1 MTTALE
7 NHVISLARAVA
18 DAHDE
23 ADLGA
28 SQVNLGKAI
37 SEAEFPEGGWLK
49 KIQEALGP
57 EKTKILK
64 ERFAF

>member
-1 MTTALE
+1 MAMVSE
-7 NHVISLARAVA
+7 DDVICLARTLVR
-18 DAHDE
+18 AHDE

-37 SEAEFPEGGWLK
+37 SGAEFPEGGWLK
-49 KIQEALGP
+49 KIQEALGAK
-57 EKTKILK
+57 KTKILK